1 MLVLAAPALGFWS
14 RAELGGWNAGAMAL
28 VGSRATVGRSGVV

>member
-14 RAELGGWNAGAMAL
+14 RAELGGWNAGAVAL
-28 VGSRATVGRSGVV
+28 VGSRATMRSSGVV